1 MNGTPNISQAA
12 ASGNGELSPQDAAAL
27 LEQASRQARRQ
38 FDPYPALGSVF
49 RAVIAL
55 AAYGTIW
62 LSVRGQHPYKGPDA
76 VAILIVVA
84 LAVVNLVAAVT
95 VGKRAVAGVSG
106 RTRLRPAESAI
117 AAAAWIVV
125 FGAIPVLFAAGAGR
139 EVVLGWYLAAMPL
152 IVAGAAWAG
161 IMAARRDWHQAGAAL
176 ATAVVGVAAAFA
188 GPVGSWAVAGVGLC
202 VVLLGS
208 AADTA
213 WRHRAGT
220 LRP

>member
-1 MNGTPNISQAA
+1 MNGTPNTRLAA
-12 ASGNGELSPQDAAAL
+12 TSGNGELSPQDAAAL

-38 FDPYPALGSVF
+38 FEPYPALGSVL

-76 VAILIVVA
+76 VAILIVLA
-84 LAVVNLVAAVT
+84 LAAVNLAAAVT
-95 VGKRAVAGVSG
+95 MGKRAVAGVSG
-106 RTRLRPAESAI
+106 RTPLRPAESAI

-125 FGAIPVLFAAGAGR
+125 FGTIPVLFAAGAGR

-152 IVAGAAWAG
+152 IVAGAVWAG
-161 IMAARRDWHQAGAAL
+161 IMAARGDWHRAGPAL